1 VDNKVKEGFSQI
13 EYCGFTDKVG
23 HDIKMNKGYIDV
35 KETFGQM
42 IGYLNDY
49 KKDLIDFNDEQEEDY
64 YLNNVIKII
73 EKAKTLINN

>member
-1 VDNKVKEGFSQI
+1 
-13 EYCGFTDKVG
+13 
-23 HDIKMNKGYIDV
+23 
-35 KETFGQM
+35 M

-73 EKAKTLINN
+73 GKAKTLINN